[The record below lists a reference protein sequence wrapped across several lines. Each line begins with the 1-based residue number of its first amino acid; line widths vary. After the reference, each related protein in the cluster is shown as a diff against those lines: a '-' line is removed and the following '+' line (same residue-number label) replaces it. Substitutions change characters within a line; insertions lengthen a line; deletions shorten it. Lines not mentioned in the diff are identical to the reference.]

1 MRPVCLAALLF
12 CLCLALSACGA
23 GEVEHQAY
31 ALVLGIDEAE
41 AGGIGL
47 TIRLPRYGQK
57 PSSDGASGG
66 ESDAY
71 MAVSASGDSYAQAL
85 EHLQWAVARELN
97 LSQLKLVVVS
107 EALAA
112 SGAFRDLISQVAET
126 RHLYTTAGFV
136 VCAGD
141 ARRFVE
147 AEKTLLGTRLSSEIN
162 AMFRH
167 YAEHGFIPKATLAE
181 LYYATR
187 SGCADPTGIWG
198 YQGAGEDGAESA
210 LALIATD
217 SEAIVEGSDT
227 GAAQHYLGSAVFHNG
242 RLACKLNAAET
253 LYMNLLSGKVGSFD
267 YSFGGRAWPLTS
279 LRGPRH
285 RIHIGEDGVTIEVTV
300 YCASEEHIPQAL
312 IAAMEA
318 DFSSALS
325 GIISRCQSLGVEP
338 FGFSRTAMWHFGTV
352 EDWQAYDWCSRFSSA
367 TVSTKV
373 RIVNAPE

>member
-1 MRPVCLAALLF
+1 MRPVCLVALLL

-23 GEVEHQAY
+23 GEVENQAY
-31 ALVLGIDEAE
+31 ALVLGIDAAE

-47 TIRLPRYGQK
+47 TIRLPRIGQK
-57 PSSDGASGG
+57 PSGNGASGG
-66 ESDAY
+66 EADPY

-112 SGAFRDLISQVAET
+112 SEAFRDLISQVAET

-136 VCAGD
+136 VCEGD
-141 ARRFVE
+141 ARQFVE

-198 YQGAGEDGAESA
+198 YQDSGEGEAEPTA
-210 LALIATD
+210 ALISAD

-227 GAAQHYLGSAVFHNG
+227 GATQHYLGSAVFHNG
-242 RLACKLNAAET
+242 RLICRLNAEET
-253 LYMNLLSGKVGSFD
+253 LYMNLLSGRVGSFD
-267 YSFGGRAWPLTS
+267 YSFGGKAWPLSS
-279 LRGPRH
+279 LRRPRH
-285 RIHIGEDGVTIEVTV
+285 RVRIGQDGPEIEATV

-312 IAAMEA
+312 IEAMEA
-318 DFSSALS
+318 DFSGALS
-325 GIISRCQSLGVEP
+325 SVVRRCQALGVEP
-338 FGFSRTAMWHFGTV
+338 FGFSRTAMWHFATA
-352 EDWQAYDWCSRFSSA
+352 EEWRAYDWCSRFSSA
-367 TVSTKV
+367 AVSTRV
-373 RIVNAPE
+373 SIVNAPE